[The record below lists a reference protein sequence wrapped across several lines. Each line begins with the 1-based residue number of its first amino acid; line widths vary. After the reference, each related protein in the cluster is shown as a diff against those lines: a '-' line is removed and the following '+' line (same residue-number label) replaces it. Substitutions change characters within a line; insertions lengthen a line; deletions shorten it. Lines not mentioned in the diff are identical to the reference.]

1 MKRGESST
9 TILRFLILL
18 LVAGC
23 QAQQPSKPDPNT
35 PALIPIRFTLDKPQ
49 AVTVVVDDAHGKRVR
64 NLFGGKE
71 FTAGT
76 HTVLLVTE
84 DGRRKS
90 FRVEVSAD
98 HETRKIWLFDEDR
111 WSESD

>member
-1 MKRGESST
+1 VAAVAPKPSHANGSLTISSMPRAQVMIDGEYV
-9 TILRFLILL
+9 R
-18 LVAGC
+18 V
-23 QAQQPSKPDPNT
+23 T
-35 PALIPIRFTLDKPQ
+35 PIFQ
-49 AVTVVVDDAHGKRVR
+49 HSV
-64 NLFGGKE
+64 
-71 FTAGT
+71 TAGT